1 MCMICFSGRPD
12 DLARTL
18 TKQQMLNIPLRFTLD
33 ASADFTLGTSLE
45 SLQRPLN
52 ELGACFERCRHTQ
65 TLMELSVPFQFLVP
79 KRQYYRD
86 LDYIETFLDP
96 IITETINHLSDKTDT
111 EKPNR
116 KDRGYTML
124 HACAEVSTDP
134 RFLRDELITAMFA
147 GRDNVAMAL
156 TWTLYEL
163 SRNPDVVVKL
173 RETIQT
179 TIGFDRKPTYED
191 MKSMK
196 MLSNIF
202 SETLRLYPGVPI
214 NMRMCAKDT
223 SLPRGGGT
231 DGNSPIGVLAGT
243 NVIYSSHMLR
253 MSTSDRSQSYNAK
266 S

>member
-1 MCMICFSGRPD
+1 
-12 DLARTL
+12 
-18 TKQQMLNIPLRFTLD
+18 
-33 ASADFTLGTSLE
+33 
-45 SLQRPLN
+45 
-52 ELGACFERCRHTQ
+52 
-65 TLMELSVPFQFLVP
+65 MELSVPFQFLVP

-86 LDYIETFLDP
+86 LDYIESFMDP
-96 IITETINHLSDKTDT
+96 IIMETINQLNDKTSG
-111 EKPNR
+111 EKPGR

-124 HACAEVSTDP
+124 HACAEVSSEP

-163 SRNPDVVVKL
+163 ARHPDVVEDL
-173 RETIQT
+173 RQVIQT
-179 TIGFDRKPTYED
+179 TIGFDQKPTYENL
-191 MKSMK
+191 KSMK

-223 SLPRGGGT
+223 SLPHGGGP
-231 DGNSPIGVLAGT
+231 DGNGPIGVLAGT

-253 MSTSDRSQSYNAK
+253 KSKSHRDPAGPSVSEILLTFAFQS
-266 S
+266 